1 VPASHCPHCGQSL
14 HWFDNIPLLG
24 YLLLR
29 GRCRHCQAVI
39 AWQYPAV
46 ELATALIFVWS
57 LGRYGMSADALAW
70 AGFASTL
77 LALAVIDARTTLL
90 PDALTQPLTWAGLMA
105 ASMDLSGLPLADALW
120 GAVAGY
126 LFLWSVYWLF
136 RLVTG
141 QEGMGR
147 GDFKLMAALG
157 AWFGWQALIALVM
170 IASLSG
176 LAVGLWLQ
184 WRLWLQSPMWSHM
197 PTLVLVMPTMVLV
210 MPTLHQMP
218 TLLLMP
224 IMRHLRCSSYKL
236 RMMRPMA
243 NLMASM
249 AKWKI
254 SLASSVRCM
263 ASLMASLMASR
274 LMTNSMA
281 SMTSP

>member
-1 VPASHCPHCGQSL
+1 MVPDALLLAPWILATLLGLVVGSFLNVVIHRLPLMLEREWQAEHDPTKAAHTHFNLAVPASHCPHCGHPL
-14 HWFDNIPLLG
+14 RWFDNIPLLS

-29 GRCRHCQAVI
+29 GRCRHCQAAI
-39 AWQYPAV
+39 SWQYPAV

-57 LGRYGMSADALAW
+57 LGRHGMSADALAW
-70 AGFASTL
+70 AGFASAL

-105 ASMDLSGLPLADALW
+105 ASMGLSGLALADALW

-157 AWFGWQALIALVM
+157 AWLGWQALIALVM

-176 LAVGLWLQ
+176 LAVGLWLK
-184 WRLWLQSPMWSHM
+184 WRQRLPAGGYIPFGPFLALAGAVLMVWGTPAWLSW
-197 PTLVLVMPTMVLV
+197 
-210 MPTLHQMP
+210 
-218 TLLLMP
+218 
-224 IMRHLRCSSYKL
+224 
-236 RMMRPMA
+236 
-243 NLMASM
+243 
-249 AKWKI
+249 
-254 SLASSVRCM
+254 
-263 ASLMASLMASR
+263 
-274 LMTNSMA
+274 
-281 SMTSP
+281 